1 MRILTPLLIVILWL
15 VLLLTGA
22 LKAEEV
28 LYDLDGN
35 PMTIPESEV
44 PAEPS
49 QPIPINVPAM
59 EIPKIVLPVVH
70 IPKLIIPSVAVTY
83 RITPADI
90 MQLYDPADTDVATTT
105 IATTDV
111 ATTSI
116 ATHDNIALP
125 NTDPADTDVATTT
138 MATHGN
144 IALPNT
150 DQTVASVAARMK
162 QWERFLA
169 DGPDKYIRDK
179 RTLKHSKGFNPD
191 NPAWAAWQLVYA
203 QEYPRI
209 KHVPAENITEL
220 KMLAE
225 MRKAETPAAI
235 DNLIEE
241 LKYFKGLG
249 YNGVLAIWEGEE
261 PFALLQQIV
270 RAKALGY
277 KVWFAYGKREKLQD
291 DVFIAP
297 DVLQRG
303 LSLLASVCDGYV
315 IGWRRTS
322 IHLFNADD
330 QYYAATINW
339 VRQGNPD
346 IRVFGEAYYGY
357 QGNNNPDGSY
367 NETEFTVRVPENA
380 SGVVVINFGRRGI
393 RPDGV
398 RNLLRQYTNVPLVAL
413 VVGERPYYLTRNLN
427 NKTKEE
433 NRQIITSIEERF
445 RRAGFGTATL
455 AGDGSNE
462 IYNPNVSD
470 DLCKSQWSKQ

>member
-1 MRILTPLLIVILWL
+1 MRILLILLMFGIAAIH
-15 VLLLTGA
+15 
-22 LKAEEV
+22 AEDV

-44 PAEPS
+44 PAEPA
-49 QPIPINVPAM
+49 QPIPI
-59 EIPKIVLPVVH
+59 ELPKIDLPVVY

-90 MQLYDPADTDVATTT
+90 MGLYDPADTDLATTT
-105 IATTDV
+105 I
-111 ATTSI
+111 
-116 ATHDNIALP
+116 
-125 NTDPADTDVATTT
+125 
-138 MATHGN
+138 ATHGN

-169 DGPDKYIRDK
+169 DGPDRFIRDK
-179 RTLKHSKGFNPD
+179 RTLQYSTGVNPD
-191 NPAWAAWQLVYA
+191 NPVWAAWKQVYA

-209 KHVPAENITEL
+209 KHVPADNITDI

-225 MRKAETPAAI
+225 MRKAESSAAM
-235 DNLIEE
+235 DNLFAE
-241 LKYFKGLG
+241 LTYFKGLG
-249 YNGVLAIWEGEE
+249 YNTILAVWEGED

-277 KVWFAYGKREKLQD
+277 KVWFAYGRREKLQD
-291 DVFIAP
+291 DIFIAP

-330 QYYAATINW
+330 QYYAATIHW

-346 IRVFGEAYYGY
+346 IQIFGEAYYGY

-380 SGVVVINFGRRGI
+380 SGVVVINFGYRGI
-393 RPDGV
+393 RPQGV
-398 RNLLRQYTNVPLVAL
+398 QKLVAQHANVPMVSLI
-413 VVGERPYYLTRNLN
+413 VGERPYYLTRNLN

>member
-1 MRILTPLLIVILWL
+1 MKAKIFIFLIMIGLGVSAN
-15 VLLLTGA
+15 TTM
-22 LKAEEV
+22 
-28 LYDLDGN
+28 LYDIDGN
-35 PMTIPESEV
+35 PMTIPESAV
-44 PAEPS
+44 PPEPS
-49 QPIPINVPAM
+49 QPIPITAPTV
-59 EIPKIVLPVVH
+59 ELPKIDLPVVH
-70 IPKLIIPSVAVTY
+70 IPQLVIPSVVVIY

-90 MQLYDPADTDVATTT
+90 MSLYDPADIDVATTT
-105 IATTDV
+105 IANTTI
-111 ATTSI
+111 TTY
-116 ATHDNIALP
+116 
-125 NTDPADTDVATTT
+125 
-138 MATHGN
+138 GN

-150 DQTVASVAARMK
+150 AQTVASVAARMK

-179 RTLKHSKGFNPD
+179 RTLKYSTGVNPD
-191 NPAWAAWQLVYA
+191 NPVWATWKQVYA

-209 KHVPAENITEL
+209 KHVPAENITAV

-241 LKYFKGLG
+241 LKYFRGLG
-249 YNGVLAIWEGEE
+249 YNTVLAVWEGEN
-261 PFALLQQIV
+261 PFALMQQIV

-291 DVFIAP
+291 EIFIEPAM
-297 DVLQRG
+297 LQRG

-330 QYYAATINW
+330 QYYAATIHW

-346 IRVFGEAYYGY
+346 IPVFGEAYYGF
-357 QGNNNPDGSY
+357 QGNNNVDGSY

-380 SGVVVINFGRRGI
+380 SGVLVVNFGYRNI

-398 RNLLRQYTNVPLVAL
+398 HNLLRQHTNVPLVAL
-413 VVGERPYYLTRNLN
+413 IVGERPYYLTRNSN
-427 NKTKEE
+427 DKTKVE
-433 NRQIITSIEERF
+433 NRQIINSIEERF
-445 RRAGFGTATL
+445 RKNGFGTATL